1 MGRNELRYAKA
12 EIAFPVQR
20 PPPKSSLASRFGEQG
35 ERRLQHMPDFLPA
48 LPPQHSYMAS
58 VKQTGPRGDA
68 RWIKKQKHKERQQIE
83 QSLHKMAASASGKAS
98 KKRPSQDAFGA
109 EKPADDTEGDGSS
122 SAAAQ
127 SKSIEVQEAEQFND
141 LLADAGAALA
151 SVPASA
157 ALPEPGET
165 DASAKAREFSL
176 SLPSKD
182 VTSLKEADKA
192 GRVEDRKCPHC
203 SLHRTSPHCLLL
215 AFLPM
220 NDCTIL
226 CARQDL
232 RMVVHA

>member
-1 MGRNELRYAKA
+1 
-12 EIAFPVQR
+12 
-20 PPPKSSLASRFGEQG
+20 
-35 ERRLQHMPDFLPA
+35 MPDFLPA

-68 RWIKKQKHKERQQIE
+68 RWIKTQKHKERQQIE

-127 SKSIEVQEAEQFND
+127 SKSIEVQEAEKLND
-141 LLADAGAALA
+141 VLAETGTALA

-157 ALPEPGET
+157 ALPEPGEP

-192 GRVEDRKCPHC
+192 ASEVLHARSKGCSTPVVMGR
-203 SLHRTSPHCLLL
+203 L
-215 AFLPM
+215 
-220 NDCTIL
+220 N
-226 CARQDL
+226 
-232 RMVVHA
+232 